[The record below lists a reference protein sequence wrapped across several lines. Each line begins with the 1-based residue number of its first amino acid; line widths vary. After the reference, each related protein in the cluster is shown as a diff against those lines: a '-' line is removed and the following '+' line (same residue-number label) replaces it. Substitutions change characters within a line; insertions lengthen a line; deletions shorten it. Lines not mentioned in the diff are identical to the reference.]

1 MQRTEHAR
9 PVTLVIMDGFGL
21 APPGPGNAI
30 AQARTPRLDS
40 YMAAYPHT
48 ELAASGLAVGLPP
61 GEMGNSETGHMNFG
75 AGRVVLQ
82 KLTLISKMIDDGSFF
97 QTPAF
102 EQAIAHVRRNG
113 SRLHLVGLIGPG
125 GVHAYEGHLDALL
138 TLARDAGL
146 QQVYVQAILD
156 GRDTEPRSA
165 LTYVRDLNARMAALE
180 TGRVATTS
188 GRYYAMD
195 RDHRWERTHLAYD
208 AMAHGEGPTAPSA
221 DEAIEGGYAAGLGDE
236 HQLPTVIT
244 AAGRPVATV
253 QAHDAVIFFNF
264 RGDRPR
270 QLTKAFVA
278 PEFDGFDR
286 GPRIDDLFF
295 VTLAEYE
302 KDLPVVVAF
311 PPERLSDPVTMPLAR
326 VISEAGLTQL
336 HAAETEKYAHVTYFL
351 NGGREEPFPGEERV
365 LVPSPQVARYDLA
378 PAMSA
383 QGVADAV
390 VDGLAREPYAVV
402 VVNFANCD
410 MVGHTGNIVATVAA
424 VETVDAQVERVVD
437 ATLAA
442 GGVALITA
450 DHGNAEQ
457 MLEPGGGPWTAHS
470 SNPVP
475 FIVIAGTAHPGLH
488 NVALRDGGKLGD
500 VGPTVLALLGL
511 PQPPAMTGE
520 SLLMMQTMQEEGRHG

>member
-1 MQRTEHAR
+1 MEQAQHVR

-30 AQARTPRLDS
+30 AQAATPHLDA
-40 YMAAYPHT
+40 YMAEYPHT

-75 AGRVVLQ
+75 AGRVVYQ
-82 KLTLISKMIDDGSFF
+82 KLTLISKMIEDGSFF

-102 EQAIAHVRRNG
+102 EQAIAHVQRHN

-138 TLARDAGL
+138 TLVRDAGL
-146 QQVYVQAILD
+146 QRVYVQAILD

-165 LTYVRDLNARMAALE
+165 LGYVYELNARMAELQ
-180 TGRVATTS
+180 TGQVATTS

-195 RDHRWERTHLAYD
+195 RDNRWERTRLAYD
-208 AMAHGEGPTAPSA
+208 AMAHGKGPTADSA
-221 DEAIEGGYAAGLGDE
+221 EAAIERGYADGLGDE
-236 HQLPTVIT
+236 YQLPTVIT
-244 AAGRPVATV
+244 SEGRPVETV

-270 QLTKAFVA
+270 QLTKAFVL
-278 PEFDGFDR
+278 PEFDGFER

-311 PPERLSDPVTMPLAR
+311 PPARLSDPVTMPLAR
-326 VISEAGLTQL
+326 VISAAGLPQL
-336 HAAETEKYAHVTYFL
+336 HVAETEKYAHVTYFL
-351 NGGREEPFPGEERV
+351 NGGREEPFPGEDRV
-365 LVPSPQVARYDLA
+365 LVPSPKVATYDLQ
-378 PAMSA
+378 PEMSA
-383 QGVADAV
+383 AGVADAV
-390 VDGLAREPYAVV
+390 VQGLAQQPYAFV

-410 MVGHTGNIVATVAA
+410 MVGHTGDIAATIKA
-424 VETVDAQVERVVD
+424 VETVDAEVARVVD

-442 GGVALITA
+442 GGVVLITA

-457 MLEPGGGPWTAHS
+457 MLERGGGPWTAHT

-475 FIVIAGTAHPGLH
+475 LILIAGPNHADVQ
-488 NVALRDGGKLGD
+488 NASLRPGGKLGD
-500 VGPTVLALLGL
+500 VSPTILGLLGL
-511 PQPPAMTGE
+511 AQPEAMSGE
-520 SLLMMQTMQEEGRHG
+520 GLIVTQQEGNDG